1 MLYEYQ
7 EGTGKQRRQPFLPG
21 DPFRDLLRYLPF
33 SGQFLFIRRKNKN
46 QAHPLNHTVPPEGDT
61 LCSPKERYFLKK
73 LVKIYQFYQT
83 LA

>member
-46 QAHPLNHTVPPEGDT
+46 QAHPLNHTVPPAGRHP
-61 LCSPKERYFLKK
+61 LLSQRAIFLKK

-83 LA
+83 VA